1 MATLFYQGHGSF
13 RLETAQGK
21 VIYVDPFAGEG
32 YDKPADLILV
42 THDHYDHNCI
52 DKPARAPG
60 CALIT
65 WKEALEGGHY
75 GQFTLGDIQVQ
86 AVPAGN
92 KNHDPSCC
100 VGFVI
105 TLDGV
110 TVYASGD
117 TSLIPAMEEIL
128 APMKLDY
135 AILPIDGVYNM
146 DASEASHCAAVIGAR
161 HSIPVHT
168 CPSDNGLLYDPEN
181 AARFQCDGR
190 ILVSPG
196 ETISLQ
202 QHNSAKAALSQM
214 EGRLFSSFAFIN
226 LLWFPLFP
234 QAENRS
240 DIRKRAWQLWLSP
253 IHRPAL

>member
-1 MATLFYQGHGSF
+1 M
-13 RLETAQGK
+13 
-21 VIYVDPFAGEG
+21 
-32 YDKPADLILV
+32 
-42 THDHYDHNCI
+42 
-52 DKPARAPG
+52 
-60 CALIT
+60 
-65 WKEALEGGHY
+65 
-75 GQFTLGDIQVQ
+75 
-86 AVPAGN
+86 PAGN

-196 ETISLQ
+196 ETISL
-202 QHNSAKAALSQM
+202 
-214 EGRLFSSFAFIN
+214 
-226 LLWFPLFP
+226 
-234 QAENRS
+234 
-240 DIRKRAWQLWLSP
+240 
-253 IHRPAL
+253 

>member
-117 TSLIPAMEEIL
+117 TSLIPAMEETL

-146 DASEASHCAAVIGAR
+146 DASEASRCASVIGAR

-196 ETISLQ
+196 ETI
-202 QHNSAKAALSQM
+202 
-214 EGRLFSSFAFIN
+214 
-226 LLWFPLFP
+226 
-234 QAENRS
+234 
-240 DIRKRAWQLWLSP
+240 QL
-253 IHRPAL
+253 